1 MRGILGR
8 GNQQLIPTIKT
19 HKMKKDEMLVARL
32 DFLIPMNFFLSQEW
46 QLMFGVDSKIAIGR
60 VVELNPKWVIEVVNN
75 LEHRLTDVLHDF
87 KGIYAEDEHFLPRI
101 QAEDIMSNQETKIRE
116 YLEKNYC
123 NRYNIDNCRDEGITV
138 DVCENGDVV
147 YNSVEIIKTNIRAEE
162 FNCEMCSKSMDE
174 KEHDFSDICDDCR
187 EQDDS
192 EDIIGDF
199 DENGDAVDVKV
210 NGYTNIETYRLC
222 LVLDNT
228 EYWKED
234 ILQTFFR
241 LVREDEFS
249 ANDINIIDWNEVIK
263 RYSDDLIETNIH
275 HHNE

>member
-60 VVELNPKWVIEVVNN
+60 VVELNRQWVIEVVNN

-101 QAEDIMSNQETKIRE
+101 QAEDI
-116 YLEKNYC
+116 L
-123 NRYNIDNCRDEGITV
+123 
-138 DVCENGDVV
+138 
-147 YNSVEIIKTNIRAEE
+147 
-162 FNCEMCSKSMDE
+162 
-174 KEHDFSDICDDCR
+174 
-187 EQDDS
+187 
-192 EDIIGDF
+192 GDF
-199 DENGDAVDVKV
+199 DENGDVMEFTSAWTQGDSKI

-241 LVREDEFS
+241 LVREDEFNG
-249 ANDINIIDWNEVIK
+249 NDINIIDWNEVIK

-275 HHNE
+275 HYNE

>member
-60 VVELNPKWVIEVVNN
+60 VVELNRQWVIEVVNN

-101 QAEDIMSNQETKIRE
+101 Q
-116 YLEKNYC
+116 
-123 NRYNIDNCRDEGITV
+123 
-138 DVCENGDVV
+138 
-147 YNSVEIIKTNIRAEE
+147 AEE

-199 DENGDAVDVKV
+199 DENGDAVDVKKYQSDEWVDAQRDAEDGKSIMDEFDVKV

-241 LVREDEFS
+241 LVREDEFNG
-249 ANDINIIDWNEVIK
+249 NDINIIDWNEVIK
-263 RYSDDLIETNIH
+263 RYSDDLIETHIH

>member
-1 MRGILGR
+1 M
-8 GNQQLIPTIKT
+8 T
-19 HKMKKDEMLVARL
+19 
-32 DFLIPMNFFLSQEW
+32 
-46 QLMFGVDSKIAIGR
+46 
-60 VVELNPKWVIEVVNN
+60 
-75 LEHRLTDVLHDF
+75 EHRLTDVLHDF
-87 KGIYAEDEHFLPRI
+87 RGIYADDEHFLPRI
-101 QAEDIMSNQETKIRE
+101 QA
-116 YLEKNYC
+116 
-123 NRYNIDNCRDEGITV
+123 
-138 DVCENGDVV
+138 
-147 YNSVEIIKTNIRAEE
+147 
-162 FNCEMCSKSMDE
+162 
-174 KEHDFSDICDDCR
+174 
-187 EQDDS
+187 

-263 RYSDDLIETNIH
+263 RYSDDLIETHIH

>member
-1 MRGILGR
+1 
-8 GNQQLIPTIKT
+8 
-19 HKMKKDEMLVARL
+19 MLVPRL

-101 QAEDIMSNQETKIRE
+101 QARVRFAHIS
-116 YLEKNYC
+116 
-123 NRYNIDNCRDEGITV
+123 
-138 DVCENGDVV
+138 
-147 YNSVEIIKTNIRAEE
+147 AEE

-263 RYSDDLIETNIH
+263 RYSDDLIETHIH

>member
-1 MRGILGR
+1 M
-8 GNQQLIPTIKT
+8 NKQQELR
-19 HKMKKDEMLVARL
+19 MKL
-32 DFLIPMNFFLSQEW
+32 DFLIPMNWMRDFSNQNGDKIDILSN
-46 QLMFGVDSKIAIGR
+46 
-60 VVELNPKWVIEVVNN
+60 VVELNPKWVEEVVNN
-75 LEHRLTDVLHDF
+75 LEYKLTDVLHDF
-87 KGIYAEDEHFLPRI
+87 RGIYSEDEHFLPRI
-101 QAEDIMSNQETKIRE
+101 STEDI
-116 YLEKNYC
+116 L
-123 NRYNIDNCRDEGITV
+123 
-138 DVCENGDVV
+138 
-147 YNSVEIIKTNIRAEE
+147 
-162 FNCEMCSKSMDE
+162 
-174 KEHDFSDICDDCR
+174 
-187 EQDDS
+187 
-192 EDIIGDF
+192 GDF

-263 RYSDDLIETNIH
+263 RYSDDLIETHIH

>member
-1 MRGILGR
+1 
-8 GNQQLIPTIKT
+8 
-19 HKMKKDEMLVARL
+19 MKKDEMLVARL

-101 QAEDIMSNQETKIRE
+101 QARVRFAHIS
-116 YLEKNYC
+116 
-123 NRYNIDNCRDEGITV
+123 
-138 DVCENGDVV
+138 
-147 YNSVEIIKTNIRAEE
+147 AEE

-199 DENGDAVDVKV
+199 DENGDAVDFKKYQSDEWVDAQRDAEDGKSIMDEFDVKV

-241 LVREDEFS
+241 LVREDEFNG
-249 ANDINIIDWNEVIK
+249 NDINIIDWNEVIK
-263 RYSDDLIETNIH
+263 RYSDDLIETHIH

>member
-1 MRGILGR
+1 M
-8 GNQQLIPTIKT
+8 TA
-19 HKMKKDEMLVARL
+19 V
-32 DFLIPMNFFLSQEW
+32 
-46 QLMFGVDSKIAIGR
+46 GR

-101 QAEDIMSNQETKIRE
+101 QARVRFAHIS
-116 YLEKNYC
+116 
-123 NRYNIDNCRDEGITV
+123 
-138 DVCENGDVV
+138 
-147 YNSVEIIKTNIRAEE
+147 AEE

-263 RYSDDLIETNIH
+263 RYSDDLIETHIH

>member
-1 MRGILGR
+1 
-8 GNQQLIPTIKT
+8 
-19 HKMKKDEMLVARL
+19 MKNDEMLVARL

-60 VVELNPKWVIEVVNN
+60 VVELNSEWVIEVVNN
-75 LEHRLTDVLHDF
+75 LEHKLTDVLHDF

-101 QAEDIMSNQETKIRE
+101 QAE
-116 YLEKNYC
+116 
-123 NRYNIDNCRDEGITV
+123 NIL
-138 DVCENGDVV
+138 
-147 YNSVEIIKTNIRAEE
+147 
-162 FNCEMCSKSMDE
+162 
-174 KEHDFSDICDDCR
+174 
-187 EQDDS
+187 
-192 EDIIGDF
+192 GDF

-241 LVREDEFS
+241 LVREDEFT

-263 RYSDDLIETNIH
+263 RYSDDLIETHIH
-275 HHNE
+275 HHNK

>member
-1 MRGILGR
+1 M
-8 GNQQLIPTIKT
+8 NKQQELA
-19 HKMKKDEMLVARL
+19 MRL
-32 DFLIPMNFFLSQEW
+32 DMLMPIKWLIDFSKQERRDVKDILKQVVQANQEW
-46 QLMFGVDSKIAIGR
+46 
-60 VVELNPKWVIEVVNN
+60 VEEVVKDFGFT
-75 LEHRLTDVLHDF
+75 EHKLTDVLHDF

-101 QAEDIMSNQETKIRE
+101 QA
-116 YLEKNYC
+116 
-123 NRYNIDNCRDEGITV
+123 
-138 DVCENGDVV
+138 
-147 YNSVEIIKTNIRAEE
+147 
-162 FNCEMCSKSMDE
+162 
-174 KEHDFSDICDDCR
+174 
-187 EQDDS
+187 

-249 ANDINIIDWNEVIK
+249 PNDINIIDWNEVIK